1 MGLRIRT
8 SNQNSYPDKFIY
20 NFAEGDFFIV
30 VMGKYQKTI
39 LNARKLIKLGKEYMS
54 SSHPFVKWEWSMF
67 IELLDLFKAGKKI
80 IPEEIA

>member
-1 MGLRIRT
+1 
-8 SNQNSYPDKFIY
+8 
-20 NFAEGDFFIV
+20 
-30 VMGKYQKTI
+30 
-39 LNARKLIKLGKEYMS
+39 MS